1 MLPSSRRRSRA
12 SLDIWPGFVDVLAT
26 VVLVFV
32 FLLMLFVVSQFFLSG
47 VLFQRDQTVETLH
60 HRIGELSRT
69 LALKEV
75 DNVRLEGR
83 VQALTAT
90 LQTTFEEREAALQA
104 QDADRRML
112 MQIQADLTRERVLGT
127 ETQADLEQLQW
138 QLEQVQLQLTALNQ
152 ALEAREAVITAQR
165 LQVENLGERLN
176 IALADRVQELARYRS
191 EFFGRLRESLA
202 DVEDIQIVGDR
213 FRFQS
218 ELFFASGSADLEV
231 EGQAR
236 LDRVAVLVREIEQR
250 IPADIDWVLMV
261 EGHTDRRPIRTEQF
275 PSNWQLSTAR
285 AQRIVDYLI
294 DRGVAPRRLAA
305 AGYGEFHP
313 LDPADTPAALARN
326 RRIEMRLTSAPEQ

>member
-32 FLLMLFVVSQFFLSG
+32 FLLMLFVVSQFHLSD
-47 VLFQRDQTVETLH
+47 VLLQRDQTVETLH
-60 HRIGELSRT
+60 QRIGELSRT
-69 LALKEV
+69 LALKEA
-75 DNVRLEGR
+75 DNARLEGR
-83 VQALTAT
+83 IHALTAT

-104 QDADRRML
+104 RDADRRLL
-112 MQIQADLTRERVLGT
+112 MQVQEDLTRERVLGMEAQT
-127 ETQADLEQLQW
+127 DLAQLQW

-152 ALEAREAVITAQR
+152 ALEAREAVIVAQR

-176 IALADRVQELARYRS
+176 LALADRVQELARYRS

-218 ELFFASGSADLEV
+218 ELFFASGSADLEAA
-231 EGQAR
+231 GQAR